1 MSTVDQLVSDVDQ
14 LLDLLTDVE
23 VLRSY
28 VSGDTATLEI
38 VSHSPSATL
47 VVQLLCAAA
56 NVSFESNASSD
67 DSALYG
73 ITTWDLVVSTRGFD
87 LVPHGY
93 LQLLAIHLVWHLHDI
108 GVIPEKAANAL
119 LDMWHGG
126 RVGARHAIQA
136 GAALR
141 RGPNEV

>member
-1 MSTVDQLVSDVDQ
+1 MSPVDQLVSEVRR
-14 LLDLLTDVE
+14 LLGLLTDIK
-23 VLRSY
+23 VLRSR
-28 VSGDTATLEI
+28 VSGETAILEI

-47 VVQLLCAAA
+47 AVELLCAAA
-56 NVSFESNASSD
+56 NVSVESNASSD

-93 LQLLAIHLVWHLHDI
+93 LQLLAIHLVWHLHAI
-108 GVIPEKAANAL
+108 GVIPEQAANAL

-126 RVGARHAIQA
+126 RVGARQAIQA

-141 RGPNEV
+141 WGPNEV

>member
-1 MSTVDQLVSDVDQ
+1 MSAVDQLVGDVCQ

-23 VLRSY
+23 VLSSR
-28 VSGDTATLEI
+28 VPGDTAILEI

-56 NVSFESNASSD
+56 NVSFESNAGSD
-67 DSALYG
+67 KSARYG
-73 ITTWDLVVSTRGFD
+73 ITTCELVVSTRGFD

-108 GVIPEKAANAL
+108 GVIPEQAANAL

-126 RVGARHAIQA
+126 RVGAQ
-136 GAALR
+136 
-141 RGPNEV
+141 